1 MAVIAIINSK
11 GGAGKST
18 VTSHLAA
25 YCAMRGPDI
34 ALCDLDPQ
42 KSTAFWLQQ
51 RPDGS
56 ARIRGHVVANNFSHP
71 PTDARHVFIDT
82 PSGFQGLNFL
92 RVMLYADAVLIPTA
106 FSVFDRRALAS
117 TVHMLQAAPR
127 VARGNCVIGC
137 VGTRID
143 PRSNDSALLETM
155 VRDLGVTYLGS
166 IPSARVYSRCLEQG
180 LTVFDFPSA
189 VARGQIDHWSGVIAW
204 METVLAK
211 DAPRVVSPVL
221 ATQRAAVPR
230 APAPAPQPARQGS
243 LAASLLRNIPRFL
256 VR

>member
-82 PSGFQGLNFL
+82 PSGLSPAAAARRLAGGRNGAL
-92 RVMLYADAVLIPTA
+92 R
-106 FSVFDRRALAS
+106 RREGERL
-117 TVHMLQAAPR
+117 
-127 VARGNCVIGC
+127 
-137 VGTRID
+137 
-143 PRSNDSALLETM
+143 
-155 VRDLGVTYLGS
+155 
-166 IPSARVYSRCLEQG
+166 
-180 LTVFDFPSA
+180 
-189 VARGQIDHWSGVIAW
+189 
-204 METVLAK
+204 
-211 DAPRVVSPVL
+211 
-221 ATQRAAVPR
+221 
-230 APAPAPQPARQGS
+230 
-243 LAASLLRNIPRFL
+243 
-256 VR
+256 